1 MHQRDPAAAWRILS
15 RTLPPHCRERAP
27 SQRSRSHGAC
37 ACGAS
42 RVIKAARS
50 QKTRPP
56 AGIGCAARG
65 CVRTKGGGGTRGVG
79 WIIRTLGGRNCIT
92 RPSGSPRRDLVN
104 PNLGPLAFPL
114 RGGLLDTSL
123 LSFSRKKMKGSDS
136 KPSIYRPGGLL
147 CQHSIFFCEAPSS
160 SCSSTTGVARGRWR
174 RSRRRLPTRTRR
186 RVLRPTKTREHLSA
200 PHRRLRHPH
209 RQQD

>member
-1 MHQRDPAAAWRILS
+1 MESVIFGPFVIILQKHTPKQHSAPPSAWARVPWRFKRIQ
-15 RTLPPHCRERAP
+15 TLWGVWGGLRG
-27 SQRSRSHGAC
+27 SQA
-37 ACGAS
+37 
-42 RVIKAARS
+42 
-50 QKTRPP
+50 
-56 AGIGCAARG
+56 
-65 CVRTKGGGGTRGVG
+65 VG
-79 WIIRTLGGRNCIT
+79 
-92 RPSGSPRRDLVN
+92 
-104 PNLGPLAFPL
+104 GPLAFPL

-147 CQHSIFFCEAPSS
+147 CQHSINFCEAPSS
-160 SCSSTTGVARGRWR
+160 SCSSTAGVARGRWR
-174 RSRRRLPTRTRR
+174 RSRRRLPIRTRR